1 MTKILFRPQ
10 RGSLADAMAEVVE
23 LDATKSAVLAHV
35 KQMCADFEDVIDI
48 QVKHYCFDERI
59 GWDTWLVGVITA
71 ESKEPMARGFING
84 EIKDD

>member
-10 RGSLADAMAEVVE
+10 RGSLAAAMVEVVE

-48 QVKHYCFDERI
+48 EIKHYCFDERI
-59 GWDTWLVGVITA
+59 GWDTWLVGVIT
-71 ESKEPMARGFING
+71 EKSKEPMARGYING
-84 EIKDD
+84 PISNE